1 MAVTHVQNTSASAS
15 SYPSS
20 LTLTLGASVATG
32 NTVIATICMTGGGS
46 VSNIFDGNNGQ
57 WIQAAYSY
65 SANNGVEIWYA
76 RGLPHGTES
85 VIIEF
90 LGAAAE
96 ASANIAEVA
105 GAYFVDP
112 LDTWSQN
119 NGTSSSVQVQSMNPR
134 ANGDITF
141 GVVAS
146 TVQIT
151 GSPSGFTALTQNT
164 GVGFAAG
171 YFTQSGSV
179 SVAPMWTTGSS
190 APFVAAGAC
199 FQAGAT
205 GLNPRLQFPEV
216 LVELCDTPSW
226 QTPFSGTGRW
236 INFSGYVI
244 DMTLGPLGRQHE
256 LDRIQSTA
264 ATITVDN
271 RSGQFNTWNSTGSF
285 LYSGGNGLD
294 PMTPVKVTAAWQG
307 ITYPVYYGYVQE
319 IKNDVFDVVNVDA
332 TIQCQD
338 LLQMLSLKYL
348 SNSNYAQIIEAGG

>member
-1 MAVTHVQNTSASAS
+1 MAGSHVQDASAS
-15 SYPSS
+15 VSS
-20 LTLTLGASVATG
+20 GTSITVTLASQVTAG
-32 NTVIATICMTGGGS
+32 NTAVATICMGAGAS
-46 VSNIFDGNNGQ
+46 VTTMFDGNNGR
-57 WIQAAYSY
+57 WIQTAYSY

-76 RGLPHGTES
+76 RGLAHGTEA
-85 VIIEF
+85 VIVEF
-90 LGAAAE
+90 TSAVQ
-96 ASANIAEVA
+96 ASMNVTEV
-105 GAYFVDP
+105 GGVYYVDP

-119 NGTSSSVQVQSMNPR
+119 NGTSASVQVQSMNPR

-146 TVQIT
+146 TVPIT

-171 YFTQSGSV
+171 YYTQSGSV
-179 SVAPMWTTGSS
+179 SVAPIWTTGSS

-205 GLNPRLQFPEV
+205 GLNPRLQFPEI
-216 LVELCDTPSW
+216 LVELCDTSNPFA
-226 QTPFSGTGRW
+226 PFSGVGRW

-294 PMTPVKVTAAWQG
+294 PMTPVMVTAAWLG
-307 ITYPVYYGYVQE
+307 ATYPVYYGYVQE
-319 IKNDVFDVVNVDA
+319 IKNDVFDAVNVDA

-348 SNSNYAQIIEAGG
+348 SSNNYAQIIEAGG

>member
-1 MAVTHVQNTSASAS
+1 MAGSHVQDASAS
-15 SYPSS
+15 VSS
-20 LTLTLGASVATG
+20 GTSITVTLASQVTAG
-32 NTVIATICMTGGGS
+32 NTAVATICMGAGAS
-46 VSNIFDGNNGQ
+46 VTTMFDGNNGR

-76 RGLPHGTES
+76 RGLAHGTEA
-85 VIIEF
+85 VIVEF
-90 LGAAAE
+90 TSAVQ
-96 ASANIAEVA
+96 ASMNVTEV
-105 GAYFVDP
+105 GGVYYVDP

-119 NGTSSSVQVQSMNPR
+119 NGTSASVQVQSMNPR
-134 ANGDITF
+134 ANGDIAF

-146 TVQIT
+146 TVPIT

-171 YFTQSGSV
+171 YYTQSGSV
-179 SVAPMWTTGSS
+179 SVAPVWTTGSS

-205 GLNPRLQFPEV
+205 GLNPRLQFPEI
-216 LVELCDTPSW
+216 LVELCDTSNPFA
-226 QTPFSGTGRW
+226 PFSGVGRW

-294 PMTPVKVTAAWQG
+294 PMTPVKVTAAWLG
-307 ITYPVYYGYVQE
+307 ATYPVYYGYVQE
-319 IKNDVFDVVNVDA
+319 IKNDVFDAVNVDA

-348 SNSNYAQIIEAGG
+348 SSNNYAQIIEAGG